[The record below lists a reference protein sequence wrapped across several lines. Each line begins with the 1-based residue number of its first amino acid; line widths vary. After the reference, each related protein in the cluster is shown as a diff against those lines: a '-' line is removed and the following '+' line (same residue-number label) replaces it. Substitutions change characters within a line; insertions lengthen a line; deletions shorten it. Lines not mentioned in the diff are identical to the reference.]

1 MTRTILVT
9 GCNGQIGSKVMI
21 GLNNSM
27 ILKLK
32 DHAINIKKVIGL
44 DNKKVANPDYEFIKC
59 DLLDQA
65 EIEKNKIKF
74 DKIDT
79 LVHLAS
85 MVETS
90 KNIKDAEDIIKLN
103 VFSAINIINVLPKLK
118 HIVFPSSMMVYGK
131 PQKSPINELHSTQP
145 INLYGISKLLTEDA
159 IRIYG
164 LNRPGLKV
172 SILRLT
178 SIYGPGNYSGNSS
191 NRAIPNF
198 IQLAKQNKNPIIF
211 GGVNEK
217 RDYLYI
223 DDAVDA
229 IIKTIVN
236 PFDGNINIGSE
247 KSVTIKELAEL
258 ICSLCNSKAKPIIK
272 NENLTND
279 NYLLDISKAKKLI
292 GFRPTIFLENGLKK
306 EISNF

>member
-32 DHAINIKKVIGL
+32 DHDINIKKVIGL

-65 EIEKNKIKF
+65 EIEKTNLKF

-85 MVETS
+85 IVETS
-90 KNIKDAEDIIKLN
+90 KNIKDSEDIIKLN
-103 VFSAINIINVLPKLK
+103 VFSAINIINALPKLK
-118 HIVFPSSMMVYGK
+118 HIIFASSMMVYGK
-131 PQKSPINELHSTQP
+131 PQKSPINELHPTKP

-164 LNRPGLKV
+164 LNRPSLKV

-191 NRAIPNF
+191 KRAIPNF

-211 GGVNEK
+211 GSVNEK

-229 IIKTIVN
+229 IIKTIVK

>member
-9 GCNGQIGSKVMI
+9 GCNGHIGSKVMI
-21 GLNNSM
+21 GLKNSM
-27 ILKLK
+27 IFKLK
-32 DHAINIKKVIGL
+32 DDVINIKKVVGL
-44 DNKKVANPDYEFIKC
+44 DNKNDADPNYEFIKC

-65 EIEKNKIKF
+65 EIRKTKLKF
-74 DKIDT
+74 EEIDT

-85 MVETS
+85 IVETS

-103 VFSAINIINVLPKLK
+103 VFSAINIINALPKLT

-131 PQKSPINELHSTQP
+131 PQKSPINELHSTKP
-145 INLYGISKLLTEDA
+145 INFYGISKLLTEDA

-164 LNRPGLKV
+164 LNHPGLKI

-178 SIYGPGNYSGNSS
+178 SIYGPGNYSGKSS
-191 NRAIPNF
+191 KRAIPNF
-198 IQLAKQNKNPIIF
+198 IQLAKQNKSPIIF
-211 GGVNEK
+211 GSINEK

-229 IIKTIVN
+229 IIKTIEN

-258 ICSLCNSKAKPIIK
+258 ICNLCNSKVKPIIE
-272 NENLTND
+272 NENTD
-279 NYLLDISKAKKLI
+279 KDDYLLDISKAKELI
-292 GFRPTIFLENGLKK
+292 GFRPTFLLESGLKK